1 MKKHRTALRKIAV
14 IMLAFAVAFT
24 ALPMT
29 AGTLDAHAATVRAPA
44 QVKGLTLRATNY
56 KTVRLA
62 WNKIPGNRNTKGY
75 AIYRNGKFIKRVNR
89 NTRVFSVTSLSPKT
103 RYYFRVRAYNTYKY
117 TQYYNTTTWKWQ
129 TRRPAA
135 EDWLGRKTR
144 KVVGYKFGKMSAQK
158 AIVTPAKPD
167 KDPVFTK
174 ASLTGEK
181 NVDPNGNEYD
191 YITYSSGNI
200 TWSLSDTSVATIK
213 STAYNSKFTTRACSV
228 SFKKDGTVKLSAKS
242 ALNGKTKTITIVSG
256 NGGSSSDPSG
266 GDPQPTGPRT
276 RLDTVNYLGRSFTI
290 WKDSNDN
297 YWDSETGGNQVNRAS
312 YDTTVDGEWTTGGQ
326 KVVQRGGVTVKGI
339 SVNEDGHGTVKVTV
353 YNGDSSKAKFIIKE
367 TEKKYFNYDGND
379 FGKTYVLDAEGNRI
393 AAYSVNPEKPEELFF
408 NTANNFGFDG
418 IVGGTVHVDAYYDF
432 NNNGLLSDDEY
443 IGTGELVTEAKPATQ
458 KAYEIAQA
466 AVEEYG
472 TSTYTADMAAIRAYM
487 FEHCDYYEQY
497 NGVSMYKC
505 IGGANALR
513 VWSIKKYGVFGDV
526 HEVDGM
532 GGHEA
537 FYPEGGNSY
546 TPRAYFE
553 ASGHGSNE
561 SNQPGTSYYEREL
574 ERLKADVEE
583 YKNSGI

>member
-1 MKKHRTALRKIAV
+1 MRRFGTLKKPVVIWIIASM
-14 IMLAFAVAFT
+14 IFT

-29 AGTLDAHAATVRAPA
+29 AGTLDAYAAAVRAPA

-62 WNKIPGNRNTKGY
+62 WNKIPGNRYTKGY

-135 EDWLGRKTR
+135 GDWLGRKTR

-174 ASLTGEK
+174 ASLTGPK
-181 NVDPNGNEYD
+181 NVKPDRSQYD

-200 TWSLSDTSVATIK
+200 TWSVSDKSVATIE
-213 STAYNSKFTTRACSV
+213 STAYSPKFTTRACSV

-266 GDPQPTGPRT
+266 GDPQPTGSRT

-297 YWDSETGGNQVNRAS
+297 YWDSETGGNQVNRAV
-312 YDTTVDGEWTTGGQ
+312 YDTTVDGEWMSGAHKFIQRSGTAVGGIYYNTTNMQGL
-326 KVVQRGGVTVKGI
+326 I
-339 SVNEDGHGTVKVTV
+339 ELEV
-353 YNGDSSKAKFIIKE
+353 YNGDVSKASLIIRE
-367 TEKKYFNYDGND
+367 NTKKYFTTEGDD
-379 FGKTYVLDAEGNRI
+379 FGETYVLDENGNRFAMFESDPSI
-393 AAYSVNPEKPEELFF
+393 PNKIRF
-408 NTANNFGFDG
+408 NTYNPHGFDG
-418 IVGGTVHVDAYYDF
+418 YVGGTVHIDGYYDF
-432 NNNGLLSDDEY
+432 NGNGILSADEL
-443 IGTGELVTEAKPATQ
+443 IGSREITIETKPAAE
-458 KAYEIAQA
+458 KAYELAQE
-466 AVEEYG
+466 AVEYYG
-472 TSTYTADMAAIRAYM
+472 TSTYEADMAAINAYLFRFHSRQETFNDVNM
-487 FEHCDYYEQY
+487 FT
-497 NGVSMYKC
+497 C
-505 IGGANALR
+505 IGGANILKA
-513 VWSIKKYGVFGDV
+513 WSIRHWGVFGTV
-526 HEVDGM
+526 YQVGNTAHEM
-532 GGHEA
+532 
-537 FYPEGGNSY
+537 FFPEKGNPY
-546 TPRAYFE
+546 TVREKFE
-553 ASGHGSNE
+553 ADGYNE
-561 SNQPGTSYYEREL
+561 YYGQVPGTLSYENELALRESTVA
-574 ERLKADVEE
+574 ELKAAG
-583 YKNSGI
+583 K